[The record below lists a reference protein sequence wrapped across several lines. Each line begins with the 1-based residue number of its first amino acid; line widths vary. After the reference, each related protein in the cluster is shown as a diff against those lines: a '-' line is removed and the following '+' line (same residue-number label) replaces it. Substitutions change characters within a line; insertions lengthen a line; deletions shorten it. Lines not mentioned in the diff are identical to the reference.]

1 MTLRQ
6 IAVRK
11 GKQKYPLDFHTAALA
26 DGSTPTART
35 DRLIIAY
42 LSQLASAAG
51 AGAGDAVAV
60 TITGLT
66 LPSVFNVQAT
76 PSQPVI
82 VSAVS
87 KTFTDFGHYPNRPA

>member
-1 MTLRQ
+1 M
-6 IAVRK
+6 
-11 GKQKYPLDFHTAALA
+11 PLDFHTTELA

-42 LSQLASAAG
+42 LPQLANAAG
-51 AGAGDAVAV
+51 AGAGDAVAVAV

-76 PSQPVI
+76 PSQPAI
-82 VSAVS
+82 VSVGS
-87 KTFTDFGHYPNRPA
+87 KTFTGFGHYPNRPA